1 MNLHLGRFNSG
12 LGFFLKGVNDP
23 NISADFN
30 SIEHAESVSSM
41 SESYFELIG
50 GPASHCLFV
59 CGGVRNLISQ
69 FLNSTTLP
77 GPGRPVFCRF
87 WLPLLVAASGC
98 RFWLPLLVAASG
110 CQPSELRVAGYGLRC
125 AIHDSRFTVFYAFCR
140 FYCRFW
146 LPFGKAKSQCS
157 TILRDQNKLIYEFKY
172 FTARREAIEPRGI
185 IFSCSSRGDR
195 TKRNCS

>member
-98 RFWLPLLVAASG
+98 RFWLPAFGATGCGLRVTMRDSRFAIHGFLCLLPLLLPLLVAVWQG
-110 CQPSELRVAGYGLRC
+110 E
-125 AIHDSRFTVFYAFCR
+125 ITV
-140 FYCRFW
+140 
-146 LPFGKAKSQCS
+146 
-157 TILRDQNKLIYEFKY
+157 
-172 FTARREAIEPRGI
+172 
-185 IFSCSSRGDR
+185 
-195 TKRNCS
+195 